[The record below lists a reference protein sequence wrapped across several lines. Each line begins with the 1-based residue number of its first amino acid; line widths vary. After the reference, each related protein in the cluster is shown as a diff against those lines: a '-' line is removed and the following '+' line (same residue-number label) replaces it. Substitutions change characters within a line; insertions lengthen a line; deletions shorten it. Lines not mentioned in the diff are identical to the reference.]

1 MPLPRCL
8 LHAVHALV
16 QHYYLPPKSTTT
28 LRQTRVH
35 VFLKVRLH
43 EILLNIKIA
52 QVKIQFT
59 RHCRQQQDTRNSNSG
74 RKQLFEIDMNSLLI
88 LPRHKPRLCF
98 RRPTIL
104 ISFLVKNPHYI
115 DTVSHWLLHRLES
128 PRIQQT
134 VKFPPRRILPK
145 MDLLRPH
152 RLLMAP
158 WYLEVRRVAVQQVRG
173 LVRRPLVVQ
182 GCVDVLPGGEQC
194 RQSTRCLPVPPSR
207 RLR

>member
-8 LHAVHALV
+8 LHAVQDLV
-16 QHYYLPPKSTTT
+16 QPYCLPPKSTTT
-28 LRQTRVH
+28 PRQTHVH

-43 EILLNIKIA
+43 ESLPNIKMA
-52 QVKIQFT
+52 QVKIQFA
-59 RHCRQQQDTRNSNSG
+59 RHCCQQPDTRSSNSG
-74 RKQLFEIDMNSLLI
+74 RKQLSEIDINSLLI
-88 LPRHKPRLCF
+88 LPRYKPRLCF
-98 RRPTIL
+98 RGPTVL
-104 ISFLVKNPHYI
+104 ISFPVKTPHCI

-145 MDLLRPH
+145 MGLLRPH

-158 WYLEVRRVAVQQVRG
+158 WYLEVRRVAVRQVRG

-182 GCVDVLPGGEQC
+182 GCVGVLPGGEQC
-194 RQSTRCLPVPPSR
+194 RQSTRCPPVPSGR
-207 RLR
+207 R